1 MWSTRR
7 LQVTLLGQEGT
18 ITEGSLEGAK
28 RTIQAL
34 IGFFDLDPN
43 RVLDLAMD
51 SLEINPNY
59 LILLKIISVFNVVRI
74 VKPHLAQKL
83 LSIGHR
89 RRTCRIGKTDVVQH
103 PNAVCLLKSTSILS
117 ELLSD

>member
-1 MWSTRR
+1 MGTVTEDPFLIWSPR
-7 LQVTLLGQEGT
+7 LPQVTLLGQEGT

-74 VKPHLAQKL
+74 GKPRLEQKP
-83 LSIGHR
+83 LSFG
-89 RRTCRIGKTDVVQH
+89 
-103 PNAVCLLKSTSILS
+103 
-117 ELLSD
+117 